1 MFFEIPQ
8 LSISSKVL
16 YEFHIALE
24 ARTKY
29 GIEST
34 MYSVRGNL
42 IIANFAQARLLA
54 QKINFT
60 RESENVYDKYVTP
73 GQINALGLLH
83 EIFHLILRTYEEKE
97 NQGVYE
103 RGLKYLAQTFGAT
116 TLANLQRE
124 FVKRFPPLAVFT
136 GSLTVDEYLDS
147 ETEGK
152 SNKEIILEELLLLH
166 FENINPSFKNLK
178 ELFDNTPL
186 VKEVQFTKFI
196 NTAKEFFRKE
206 KPIRFNQMPL
216 IDGFEELILTHIDN
230 IEGLLKKLEE
240 YWAEVFTEQ
249 IKLRILT
256 GMDLLREDT
265 KIFMRPAGK
274 GTPPV
279 PSFPG
284 IDSEAMEEMKR
295 KLAVGKKY
303 ELDEISLSYLEE
315 EKFTEDL
322 DWMPNVVMIAKN
334 TSVWLDQL
342 TKMYGVSITRLDQIP
357 DQELDKLAKANFNA
371 LWLIGVWER
380 SAASRKVKQFCG
392 NPDAASSAYSLYD
405 YDIAYELGGEEA
417 YKNLRARC
425 ATRGIRLASDMV
437 PNHTGIFSAWMLKNP
452 HFFIQA
458 PATPYPGYTFTGP
471 DLSDDSSIQI
481 RIEDKYYTKQDAA
494 VVFQYINNYSGEVR
508 YIYHGNDGTNMPWN
522 DTAQLN
528 LLMPE
533 VREALIQTIMSV
545 ARKFPI
551 IRFDAAM
558 TLAKKH
564 YSRLWFPQP
573 GQGGAIPSRSDY
585 AMTRE
590 QFDNAMPIEFWREV
604 VDRMTKELPNTL
616 LLAEAFW
623 LMEGYFVR
631 TLGMHRVYNSAFMH
645 MFMKEENAK
654 YREVIKNTVEFDPE
668 ILKRYVNFMSNPDEE
683 TAVNQFGKGDKYFG
697 VSAMM
702 ATLPGLPMF
711 AHGQIEGFT
720 EKYGMEY
727 KRAYYNEI
735 IDEYL
740 VERHSREIFPL
751 LAKRYLF
758 SEVANFELFDFIAF
772 EGEVNEN
779 VFAFT
784 NRAGNER
791 AFVLYNNA
799 YLQANGTVR
808 FSIPKAIKNPENP
821 DIKPLRSLP
830 LSEALQLSVRANY
843 FVIFRDTRTNLE
855 YLRETESIAR
865 DGFYASLNG
874 YEYFAFIDFR
884 EVEDIK
890 GDYRS
895 LYSLIGEKGVPSI
908 EGSMKEL
915 KLHTLHDKIRELFEG
930 KVLHTLKQIAG
941 LTSETPK
948 KQELDTVDAILH
960 QIVQEIS
967 LYKESEF
974 DGEAAIKKVYSDLEA
989 LNKFVASMK
998 VLSKSALFSK
1008 FKELPSSLLFMGA
1021 DDKKMHAD
1029 LIVIYLVVKRLLL
1042 SLQMQAGE
1050 VKSLMLYEDLYLEKP
1065 IWQSLIRLGDSYFI
1079 VKREFDLLKLLSGNE
1094 DIFGVGSKVSE
1105 DSAKPTAKVTEPV
1118 VAVESEPAIIALM
1131 RNSGIKEFLHF
1142 NEAEGVKYYNKENF
1156 ELLLDWLFTLHSMR
1170 LASNTYAS
1178 TVKAKNT
1185 KKVDPLLNT
1194 TFLGVLAAMKSYM
1207 EELTT
1212 MSDAAGYR
1220 YTDFVLAI
1228 KEYHKK
1234 QLAEKVATKPT
1245 LKKMSKKTGPKLKVV
1260 VKKKKVVAK
1269 KAAKGK
1275 NK

>member
-1 MFFEIPQ
+1 MFFEITQ
-8 LSISSKVL
+8 ISISSKVL
-16 YEFHIALE
+16 YEFHIAIE
-24 ARTKY
+24 ARAKY
-29 GIEST
+29 GIEGN

-42 IIANFAQARLLA
+42 IISNFAQARLLA

-60 RESENVYDKYVTP
+60 RESENVFDKYVTP

-103 RGLKYLAQTFGAT
+103 RGLKYLSQTFGEA
-116 TLANLQRE
+116 TLAKLQRE
-124 FVKRFPPLAVFT
+124 FVKRFPPLAVYM
-136 GSLTVDEYLDS
+136 GSQTVDEYVES
-147 ETEGK
+147 KTEGK

-178 ELFDNTPL
+178 ELFDNSPL

-206 KPIRFNQMPL
+206 KPIRFNQLPL
-216 IDGFEELILTHIDN
+216 IDGFEELILSHIDN
-230 IEGLLKKLEE
+230 IEGLLRILEE
-240 YWAEVFTEQ
+240 HWSEVFTEQ
-249 IKLRILT
+249 VKLLILT

-284 IDSEAMEEMKR
+284 MDSEAMEEMRK
-295 KLAVGKKY
+295 KLAAGKKY
-303 ELDEISLSYLEE
+303 EIDEVSLSYLEE

-380 SAASRKVKQFCG
+380 STASRKVKQFCG

-405 YDIAYELGGEEA
+405 YDIANELGGEEA
-417 YKNLRARC
+417 YKNLRVRC
-425 ATRGIRLASDMV
+425 ASRGIRLASDMV

-452 HFFIQA
+452 QFFIQA
-458 PATPYPGYTFTGP
+458 PTAPYPGYTFTGP
-471 DLSDDSSIQI
+471 DLSDDHAIQI

-564 YSRLWFPQP
+564 YSRLWYPQP

-585 AMTRE
+585 AITRE

-645 MFMKEENAK
+645 MFMKEENSK

-711 AHGQIEGFT
+711 AHGQVEGFT

-727 KRAYYNEI
+727 KRAYYNEA

-740 VERHSREIFPL
+740 VERHRKEIFPL

-772 EGEVNEN
+772 EGEVNED

-784 NRAGNER
+784 NRFGEER
-791 AFVLYNNA
+791 AFVLYNNSH
-799 YLQANGTVR
+799 LQATGIVR
-808 FSIPKAIKNPENP
+808 FSIPKAIKNAETP
-821 DIKPLRSLP
+821 DVKPLRSVP
-830 LSEALQLSVRANY
+830 LIEALKLTPKSNY

-855 YLRETESIAR
+855 YMHETESIAR
-865 DGFYASLNG
+865 DGFFATLHG
-874 YEYFAFIDFR
+874 YEYYAFIDFR
-884 EVEDIK
+884 EVEDIN
-890 GDYRS
+890 GEYRN
-895 LYSLIGEKGVPSI
+895 LYALIGGKGVPSI
-908 EGSMKEL
+908 EGAMKEL
-915 KLHTLHDKIRELFEG
+915 KLHTLHDKIRELLEG
-930 KVLHTLKQIAG
+930 NVLLTLKQIAG
-941 LTSETPK
+941 LQSDKPK
-948 KQELDTVDAILH
+948 EQELVTVDAIMH

-967 LYKESEF
+967 LYKGNEF
-974 DGEAAIKKVYSDLEA
+974 DGDSAINKVFGDLEV
-989 LNKFVASMK
+989 LNKFITSMTK
-998 VLSKSALFSK
+998 LTDSTE
-1008 FKELPSSLLFMGA
+1008 FKKYQHLPSSLYFMNT
-1021 DDKKMHAD
+1021 DDNKMHAD
-1029 LIVIYLVVKRLLL
+1029 LIVIYLVIKRLLL
-1042 SLQMQAGE
+1042 SLQKQSGE
-1050 VKSLMLYEDLYLEKP
+1050 ANPLMLYEDLYLDKP
-1065 IWQSLIRLGDSYFI
+1065 IWQSLIRLGDRYFVI
-1079 VKREFDLLKLLSGNE
+1079 KREFDLLKLLSGNE
-1094 DIFGVGSKVSE
+1094 DVFGIGSKVSE
-1105 DSAKPTAKVTEPV
+1105 ETAKPTTKVSEPIV
-1118 VAVESEPAIIALM
+1118 VVESVPPIVALM
-1131 RNSGIKEFLHF
+1131 HNQGIKQFLHF

-1156 ELLLDWLFTLHSMR
+1156 ELLLDWLFTLHSIR
-1170 LASNTYAS
+1170 LASNAYAS
-1178 TVKAKNT
+1178 TVTVKTT
-1185 KKVDPLLNT
+1185 KKVDPLLNSI
-1194 TFLGVLAAMKSYM
+1194 FLDVLFDMKSYM
-1207 EELTT
+1207 VELAK

-1234 QLAEKVATKPT
+1234 LLTEKVAKKP
-1245 LKKMSKKTGPKLKVV
+1245 LVKAQSKKSSKSVRVT
-1260 VKKKKVVAK
+1260 VKKKKTVAK
-1269 KAAKGK
+1269 KAPKGR